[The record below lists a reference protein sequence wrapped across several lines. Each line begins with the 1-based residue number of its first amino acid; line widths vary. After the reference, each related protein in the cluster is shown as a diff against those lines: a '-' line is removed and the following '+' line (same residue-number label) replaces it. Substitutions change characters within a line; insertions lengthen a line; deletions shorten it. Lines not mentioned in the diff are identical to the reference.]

1 VKSRF
6 RQQNTDCENSGMVKN
21 KFSVQYNNSCS
32 FRCKKEPLEKQGE
45 SKEGAKL
52 LEKINRKEG
61 VKDVDEE
68 SYQVR
73 LPGTGF
79 IERRGLVGRG
89 HEKW

>member
-1 VKSRF
+1 
-6 RQQNTDCENSGMVKN
+6 
-21 KFSVQYNNSCS
+21 
-32 FRCKKEPLEKQGE
+32 LEKQGE
-45 SKEGAKL
+45 SREGAKL